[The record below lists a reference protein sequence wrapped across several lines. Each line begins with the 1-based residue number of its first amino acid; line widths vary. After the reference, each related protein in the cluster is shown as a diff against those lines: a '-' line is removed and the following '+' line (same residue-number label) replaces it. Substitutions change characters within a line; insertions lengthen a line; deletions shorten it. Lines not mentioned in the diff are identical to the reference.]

1 MGPMG
6 DHWWPAFVAILLWS
20 RTLVSWLVILHDH
33 IMIKTFRIRIR
44 MDQALYGREQCAAA
58 KLASEAQRVGIA
70 PA

>member
-1 MGPMG
+1 MAGLRGHLIMVP
-6 DHWWPAFVAILLWS
+6 DLSELACNFTRSH
-20 RTLVSWLVILHDH
+20 
-33 IMIKTFRIRIR
+33 MIKTFRIRIR